1 MQVLTLVLSSAF
13 YLLPGNIQ
21 STEECGDVNLNTP
34 NLYTLAPTQ
43 NTFQVQQISPSLGLK
58 RLSHQPKLNAMK
70 P

>member
-21 STEECGDVNLNTP
+21 STEECGDAKLSMLNYISQESKYQ
-34 NLYTLAPTQ
+34 LVQPT
-43 NTFQVQQISPSLGLK
+43 SPSLGLK
-58 RLSHQPKLNAMK
+58 RLSLQPKLNAMK